1 MRDSLLIERAKWMRA
16 NPTPAELRLWH
27 ALRARRFEAF
37 KFRRQAVIGR
47 YIADFACR
55 TPQMLIIEV
64 DGDSHDYQGQYDERR
79 TRFLETRGYRI
90 IRFINE
96 DVMNHFDGVL
106 AMLGEFLLVPS
117 PGSAALR
124 HPLP

>member
-1 MRDSLLIERAKWMRA
+1 MRDPLLIERAKWMRA

-27 ALRARRFEAF
+27 ALRAKRFEHC
-37 KFRRQAVIGR
+37 KLRRQVVIHR

-55 TPQMLIIEV
+55 TPMMLIIEV

-79 TRFLETRGYRI
+79 AGHLESLGYRI
-90 IRFINE
+90 IRFTND
-96 DVMNHFDGVL
+96 DVMHHLDGVL
-106 AMLGEFLLVPS
+106 LHLAELVSPS
-117 PGSAALR
+117 PAATR